1 MRAFAR
7 PVLYTNSVQGERRE
21 LTDSQIYG
29 LLQKIIS
36 FTWSGYMP
44 HLLVLYF
51 SRDREYL
58 LASQS
63 LFLSETETGKSSRV
77 PLTARQSPM
86 PLEDTEDCP
95 LSPVSFSTGK
105 TQSPLQLAFPSILGR
120 QGREGTL
127 LVLLCWGEMWT
138 VLTP

>member
-1 MRAFAR
+1 
-7 PVLYTNSVQGERRE
+7 
-21 LTDSQIYG
+21 
-29 LLQKIIS
+29 
-36 FTWSGYMP
+36 MP
-44 HLLVLYF
+44 HLLVQDL
-51 SRDREYL
+51 SRDGEYL

-105 TQSPLQLAFPSILGR
+105 AQSPLQPASPSILER
-120 QGREGTL
+120 KGREGIL
-127 LVLLCWGEMWT
+127 LVLLCRGEMWT